1 MHQKIHKL
9 IKSNNIKQKEI
20 AKKMGV
26 NTSTLQMYLLGYRRM
41 TVYMM
46 QKMTQAICE
55 ICDENIGK
63 CMVLKKQLQE
73 MLMDMSNGDRIGD
86 V

>member
-9 IKSNNIKQKEI
+9 IKSNNIKQREI

-26 NTSTLQMYLLGYRRM
+26 NTSTLQMYLLGQRRI
-41 TVYMM
+41 TVNMM
-46 QKMTQAICE
+46 NKLHATLCSIA
-55 ICDENIGK
+55 DENIGK
-63 CMVLKKQLQE
+63 SMVLKTQLNKL
-73 MLMDMSNGDRIGD
+73 LMDMSQSNRISD